1 VPGTLRADLCD
12 ELFVWRPVLMK
23 KCSLEEIKNG
33 TYTLVD
39 LQKMNALLD
48 MQNDIQDQAIED
60 AKREST
66 TKP

>member
-1 VPGTLRADLCD
+1 
-12 ELFVWRPVLMK
+12 MK